1 MKFFAVLLIVG
12 YIGSFWLSLRAV
24 VIEWMYVK
32 ESFINFINPFIHFK
46 VLFHLLSDLDIYV
59 TFICLWIGNS
69 LMDAAQNKETKE
81 KYISSASKNI
91 SNNSKKTIFL
101 KKFLVSFK
109 KNKFLLFFIIFLILC
124 GLFFLSYIDY
134 KSYIQ
139 TKKYED
145 TAKELKHQ
153 LLLKEYQ
160 YDELELQMK
169 ETKKIHLLKML
180 ENEKD
185 PIKYNALKEYYN
197 QLSFEAQ

>member
-1 MKFFAVLLIVG
+1 M
-12 YIGSFWLSLRAV
+12 
-24 VIEWMYVK
+24 
-32 ESFINFINPFIHFK
+32 
-46 VLFHLLSDLDIYV
+46 
-59 TFICLWIGNS
+59 
-69 LMDAAQNKETKE
+69 
-81 KYISSASKNI
+81 
-91 SNNSKKTIFL
+91 
-101 KKFLVSFK
+101 
-109 KNKFLLFFIIFLILC
+109 FLILC
-124 GLFFLSYIDY
+124 GLFFKSYIDY
-134 KSYIQ
+134 KFNIQ